1 VSFLTFLDY
10 VIVVVPSIFL
20 TSRISESL
28 IYSAV
33 IICALY
39 AFRLYDYTENLI
51 NSLTRSLFGVA
62 FGSIFLFVICKLF
75 RSSFFSIKVFFMF
88 LALVF
93 VFPIVNYALCKLVSK
108 NIKTIRY
115 LVIGREDELSKV
127 LKEIEEK
134 SNKRYR
140 FVEYMNPSP
149 VVLRQK
155 ISHYDRLLIADPQ
168 LEKSIEEELIN
179 IKQNHKVEY
188 LPNLAERVLK
198 RIPIEVVEKFEDYY
212 KVCFDNIK
220 ESPAKRILDVVL
232 ALVGL
237 ILYSP
242 FILLSSFFILLE
254 DGRPVVFKQLR
265 VGKDKKEYLMLKLR
279 SMKEQLRE
287 TVKFADDENHRILKI
302 GRIIR
307 ATRIDESLQFIN
319 VLKGDMSIVGP
330 RPEQVPFS
338 RFFEDAIPCY
348 SLRYKVK
355 PGITGWAQICYKY
368 SSTVEET
375 RVKLSYDLYYVKN
388 RNILLDFKI
397 LLLTLETI
405 IFGKGAK

>member
-1 VSFLTFLDY
+1 MSFLTFLDY

-93 VFPIVNYALCKLVSK
+93 VFPIVNYALGKLVSK

-115 LVIGREDELSKV
+115 LVIGRDDELSKV

-330 RPEQVPFS
+330 RPEQAPFS
-338 RFFEDAIPCY
+338 RFFEDTIPCY

-375 RVKLSYDLYYVKN
+375 KVKLSYDLYYVKN